1 MFHALRLFIVLFGI
15 WLALSGHYTPFLII
29 SGAVCA
35 ALCVALVAR
44 MNRIDRVAP
53 MVRLSWRLPIYWA
66 WLAWQVVL
74 SSIDVTRRVLDP
86 RLPIEPLIERIP
98 ATQKTDI
105 GLVTYANSITLTPG
119 TLTTDVKEGEIEVH
133 ALSRYL
139 MDDLIRSEMDR
150 RVTELEPDK

>member
-1 MFHALRLFIVLFGI
+1 MFHVLRLFIVLFGI

-35 ALCVALVAR
+35 ALCVALVVR
-44 MNRIDRVAP
+44 MDRIDRVAP
-53 MVRLSWRLPIYWA
+53 LIHLTWRLPVYWV
-66 WLAWQVVL
+66 WLVWQVIL

-119 TLTTDVKEGEIEVH
+119 TLTTDVREGEIEVH
-133 ALSRYL
+133 ALSRHL
-139 MDDLIRSEMDR
+139 VDDLIKSEMDR
-150 RVTELEPDK
+150 RVSELETDE

>member
-1 MFHALRLFIVLFGI
+1 MFHVLRLFIVLFGI

-35 ALCVALVAR
+35 ALCVALVVR
-44 MNRIDRVAP
+44 MDRIDRVAP
-53 MVRLSWRLPIYWA
+53 LIHLTWRLPVYWV
-66 WLAWQVVL
+66 WLAWQVIL

-119 TLTTDVKEGEIEVH
+119 TLTTDVREGEIEVH
-133 ALSRYL
+133 ALSRHL
-139 MDDLIRSEMDR
+139 VDDLIKSEMDR
-150 RVTELEPDK
+150 RVSELEADE